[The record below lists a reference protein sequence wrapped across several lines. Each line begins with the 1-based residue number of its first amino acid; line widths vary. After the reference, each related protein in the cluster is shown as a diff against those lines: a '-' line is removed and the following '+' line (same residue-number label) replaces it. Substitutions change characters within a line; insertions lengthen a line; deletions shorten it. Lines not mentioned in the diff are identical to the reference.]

1 MYLEP
6 IFGRGALP
14 KEQGR
19 FKRVDDDY
27 RYVFDL
33 QIIIIVIHDWLTVKQ
48 IIMVLDF
55 LVFWVKYIFIK
66 IHGMH

>member
-1 MYLEP
+1 VYLEP

-55 LVFWVKYIFIK
+55 LGFWVKYIFIK

>member
-27 RYVFDL
+27 RYVLDL

-48 IIMVLDF
+48 IIMVLNF
-55 LVFWVKYIFIK
+55 LGFPVKYIFIK